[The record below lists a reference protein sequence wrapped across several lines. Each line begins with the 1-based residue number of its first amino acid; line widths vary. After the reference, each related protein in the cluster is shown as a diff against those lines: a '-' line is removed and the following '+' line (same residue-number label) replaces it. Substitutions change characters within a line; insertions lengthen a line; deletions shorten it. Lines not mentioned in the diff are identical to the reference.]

1 MNHLRVHWKAI
12 ALLLLIA
19 VGLVTAVSLLSSPAG
34 RYCDDSIGATGHP
47 YWSFSSGEVQIVACS
62 EHIHQGSYYRSGND
76 WVWVSD
82 YQAEKFGPQTNLI
95 EVHLSGISIIHGDD
109 REERRRCW
117 HFWMNSEGPLWHS
130 WCK

>member
-47 YWSFSSGEVQIVACS
+47 YWSLSGGEVQVVACG
-62 EHIHQGSYYRSGND
+62 EHTHEGSYFRSGKD
-76 WVWVSD
+76 WVCVND
-82 YQAEKFGPQTNLI
+82 YQAKKFGLQTNLI
-95 EVHLSGISIIHGDD
+95 EVHLSGISITHGDY